1 MLVETTGHFKTSQ
14 VLFIDLGG
22 LTSFCHQLDFSIRL
36 AIRKQSPGA
45 AIILCSDKVFWRD
58 LLQHGRIIAA
68 PGAIGEYD
76 FLRSRARE
84 KDDSYSA
91 LYRLPQV

>member
-45 AIILCSDKVFWRD
+45 AIILCSDTRYSGEICFNMD
-58 LLQHGRIIAA
+58 ELLLHLVR
-68 PGAIGEYD
+68 
-76 FLRSRARE
+76 
-84 KDDSYSA
+84 
-91 LYRLPQV
+91 